1 MRWTMS
7 HPMRFLVLGGVIVV
21 LTGCSDTAPTA
32 PAPDGSAAV
41 LAPTVIGQARG
52 KPTRSPLPP
61 AEDFEAPA
69 GLWCSFGVF
78 VHDIVN
84 NQVVKTFPPEPNGDI
99 VQLITGNYVTSV
111 TNTSTGKSITV
122 NISGPGRITIHPDGS
137 ATLEA
142 TGRWFLA
149 EIENAPATAF
159 ISSGRVVISIA
170 PDGLPTLVSQSG
182 KLEDICALL
191 S

>member
-1 MRWTMS
+1 MS
-7 HPMRFLVLGGVIVV
+7 HPVRFLVVSGLLVV
-21 LTGCSDTAPTA
+21 LGGCSDTAPTA
-32 PAPDGSAAV
+32 PALEANPPQISA
-41 LAPTVIGQARG
+41 IG
-52 KPTRSPLPP
+52 KPTRSPLPDAP
-61 AEDFEAPA
+61 PFEAPP

-78 VHDIVN
+78 VEDVVN

-99 VQLITGNYVTSV
+99 VQLATGAYVTRV

-122 NISGPGRITIHPDGS
+122 NISGPGRFTIHPDGS

-159 ISSGRVVISIA
+159 ISSGRVVISFA
-170 PDGLPTLVSQSG
+170 PDGLATLVSQSG
-182 KLEDICALL
+182 KVEDICALL